1 MQRAST
7 LFSEQQK
14 QQIAQ
19 AVAQAESKTS
29 AEIIPAVASA
39 SGRYDRGEDLVG
51 LWFGIAGMI
60 VVWCA
65 LPQPAR
71 EVGDWGA
78 WPAWANPI
86 FLAGAT
92 LGGFIIGAVVA
103 SRVGWLR
110 RLTTPNEEM
119 ADDVLRRAQHV
130 FFDSRVHHTAGRTG
144 LLIYVSLFEHMAA
157 VVADQAVLDKLG
169 NPALM
174 ELRDRL
180 VESLRTQPPT
190 EAICAAIQAA
200 GEKLAPIL
208 PRAATDVNELSDAL
222 VTID

>member
-19 AVAQAESKTS
+19 AVAQAESATS
-29 AEIIPAVASA
+29 AEIIPVVASA

-51 LWFGIAGMI
+51 LWLGLAAMI
-60 VVWCA
+60 VVWTV
-65 LPQPAR
+65 LPAGGEP
-71 EVGDWGA
+71 GSWGG
-78 WPAWANPI
+78 WPAWVNPI
-86 FLAGAT
+86 VLAGVT
-92 LGGFIIGAVVA
+92 LAGFVVGALVA

-130 FFDSRVHHTAGRTG
+130 FFDSRAHHTAGRTG
-144 LLIYVSLFEHMAA
+144 MLIYVSLFERMAA
-157 VVADQAVLDKLG
+157 VVADQAVLDQLG

-174 ELRDRL
+174 ELRDGL
-180 VESLRTQPPT
+180 VKALKTQPPT
-190 EAICAAIQAA
+190 EALCAAIQSA
-200 GEKLAPIL
+200 GERLAPVL
-208 PRAATDVNELSDAL
+208 PRADDDVNELPDAL

>member
-19 AVAQAESKTS
+19 AVAQAESATS

-51 LWFGIAGMI
+51 LWLGLAAMI
-60 VVWCA
+60 VVWTV
-65 LPQPAR
+65 LPESPDA
-71 EVGDWGA
+71 GSWGG
-78 WPAWANPI
+78 WPAWVTPI
-86 FLAGAT
+86 CLAGAT
-92 LGGFIIGAVVA
+92 LAGFIVGAVVA

-144 LLIYVSLFEHMAA
+144 LLIYVSLFERMAA

-180 VESLRTQPPT
+180 VEALKTQPPT
-190 EAICAAIQAA
+190 EALCAAIQAA
-200 GEKLAPIL
+200 GERLAPVL
-208 PRAATDVNELSDAL
+208 PRADDDVNELPDAL

>member
-39 SGRYDRGEDLVG
+39 SGRYDRGEDLAG
-51 LWFGIAGMI
+51 LWLGIAAMI
-60 VVWCA
+60 VVWSV
-65 LPQPAR
+65 LPGSAEP
-71 EVGDWGA
+71 GSWGG
-78 WPAWANPI
+78 WPVWVNPI
-86 FLAGAT
+86 CLAGAT

-130 FFDSRVHHTAGRTG
+130 FFDTRAHHTAGRTG
-144 LLIYVSLFEHMAA
+144 VLIYVSLFERMAA

-180 VESLRTQPPT
+180 VEALKTQPP
-190 EAICAAIQAA
+190 ADALCAAIQAA
-200 GEKLAPIL
+200 GDKLAPLL
-208 PRAATDVNELSDAL
+208 PRADDDINELSDAL

>member
-19 AVAQAESKTS
+19 AVAQAESATS

-51 LWFGIAGMI
+51 LWLGLAAMIGVWTVLPENPDAGS
-60 VVWCA
+60 
-65 LPQPAR
+65 
-71 EVGDWGA
+71 WGG
-78 WPAWANPI
+78 WPAWVTPI
-86 FLAGAT
+86 CLAGVT
-92 LGGFIIGAVVA
+92 LAGFIVGAVVA

-144 LLIYVSLFEHMAA
+144 LLIYVSLFERMAA

-169 NPALM
+169 NPAVM

-180 VESLRTQPPT
+180 VEALKTQPPA
-190 EAICAAIQAA
+190 EALCAAIQAA
-200 GEKLAPIL
+200 GERLAPVL
-208 PRAATDVNELSDAL
+208 PRADDDVNELPDAL